1 MLYISIFV
9 LDLHNLTVKTMK
21 NRKKR
26 FMITFISIMVISLGY
41 IYLDKGTELFKGLE
55 LIIVLLITIAGIIAL
70 IRVIKKDKNL
80 NEGLPEDDEL
90 STKIKYK
97 SGYYAYMATMYIWV
111 IIFILKDLF
120 PDKQSMLGGGI
131 LLSALI
137 SFVAKYFVK
146 KNFYE

>member
-1 MLYISIFV
+1 V

-55 LIIVLLITIAGIIAL
+55 LIIVLLITIAGIMAL

>member
-26 FMITFISIMVISLGY
+26 FMITFILIMVISLGF
-41 IYLDKGTELFKGLE
+41 IYFDKGAEIFKGLE
-55 LIIVLLITIAGIIAL
+55 LIIVLLITIVGIIAL

-146 KNFYE
+146 QNFYE

>member
-55 LIIVLLITIAGIIAL
+55 LIIVLLITIAGIMAL